1 MGRNPEFG
9 HMVHLKRADLHF
21 DRAMPTDHRRVQG
34 LVAVGF
40 RQPDVVLEAT
50 GNRAEGVVN
59 HREGAVAALD
69 IGGEDPQ
76 RRHVVD
82 LVELLLLALH
92 LAPDA
97 KQMFGATTHLAVL

>member
-1 MGRNPEFG
+1 
-9 HMVHLKRADLHF
+9 
-21 DRAMPTDHRRVQG
+21 MPTDHRRVQG
-34 LVAVGF
+34 LVAVGL
-40 RQPDVVLEAT
+40 RQPDVVLETT
-50 GNRAEGVVN
+50 GNRAKGVVN

-97 KQMFGATTHLAVL
+97 KQMLGATTHLAVL